1 MKKTGYDILQ
11 LLRSQEETIIFNTI
25 KKYTSGENKLSI
37 STIISELRDNGIIQS
52 INRSNYI
59 LTKWIKRG
67 IYEVGDSKDIYSG
80 HLTKNAVEKMMRYTN
95 ANGIKPNESIEHLK
109 IIPFADILCI
119 CNKMG
124 YDYIDIGRIPKH
136 INRIITTD
144 TFEINLDIYS
154 FINFEG
160 STIIEDARKEL
171 CKLVS
176 LISEI

>member
-11 LLRSQEETIIFNTI
+11 LLRSQEETILFNTI
-25 KKYTSGENKLSI
+25 KKCTSGENKLSI
-37 STIISELRDNGIIQS
+37 STIISELRDNGIIPS

-67 IYEVGDSKDIYSG
+67 IYDVGDSNDIYSG
-80 HLTKNAVEKMMRYTN
+80 HLTEDAVEKMIRYTN
-95 ANGIKPNESIEHLK
+95 ANGINPNESIERLK
-109 IIPFADILCI
+109 IIPFVDILFI

-124 YDYIDIGRIPKH
+124 YDYIDIGRLPKH

-160 STIIEDARKEL
+160 SSIFEDTRKVM
-171 CKLVS
+171 CKIMS